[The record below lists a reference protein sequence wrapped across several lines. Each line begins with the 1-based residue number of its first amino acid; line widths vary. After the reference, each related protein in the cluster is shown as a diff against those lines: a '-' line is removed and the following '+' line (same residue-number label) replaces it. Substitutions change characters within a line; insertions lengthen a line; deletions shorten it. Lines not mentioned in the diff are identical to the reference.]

1 MRVLVIGGTLFIG
14 RAMVEKLLARGDEIA
29 IMHRGQGTPFGDR
42 VREIR
47 CDRNDVNAVRA
58 AFSGEAFDE
67 VYDNVYDWQRGTGAG
82 QVVAAARAASHPGLR
97 RYVFTSSVAVY
108 GDGLDHCEGDPLV
121 PADFPNRYG
130 AEKAESERALFKLQ
144 HAEGVPV
151 TTVRPSFVY
160 GPNNPFRREAWFWD
174 RIMADR
180 PVIVPG
186 DGTRPQQYV
195 HAAEV
200 AEVALRAAARPA
212 SAGSSYSLGNY
223 PPVTQR
229 EFVEL
234 LARVAGRVA
243 RVVLVPREKIAAAG
257 GVMMGE
263 GPLYFG
269 EYLDPPPITV
279 QGETLSRDLG
289 ISLAPLEDGLRA
301 TFDWYR
307 RQNRPRPDF
316 TWEDHLIASSPDHRI
331 AR

>member
-14 RAMVEKLLARGDEIA
+14 RAMVEKLLARGDEVA
-29 IMHRGQGTPFGDR
+29 IMHRGQGTPWGDR

-67 VYDNVYDWQRGTGAG
+67 IYDNVYDWQRGTSAG

-108 GDGLDHCEGDPLV
+108 GDGLDHREGDPLV
-121 PADFPNRYG
+121 PADFPNKYG
-130 AEKAESERALFKLQ
+130 AEKAESERALFQLQ
-144 HAEGVPV
+144 RTEGVPV

-186 DGTRPQQYV
+186 DGSRPQQYV

-200 AEVALRAAARPA
+200 AEVALRAAARPE

-223 PPVTQR
+223 PPISQR
-229 EFVEL
+229 EFVET
-234 LARVAGRVA
+234 LARVAGRAA
-243 RVVLVPREKIAAAG
+243 RVVLVPREKIAAEG
-257 GVMMGE
+257 GVMMGD
-263 GPLYFG
+263 PLYFG
-269 EYLDPPPITV
+269 EFLDPPPITV
-279 QGETLSRDLG
+279 QGETLKPDLG
-289 ISLAPLEDGLRA
+289 ITLGSLEDGFRS

-307 RQNRPRPDF
+307 RQSRPRPDF
-316 TWEDHLIASSPDHRI
+316 TWEDQVLGGSAEGRI
-331 AR
+331 GG

>member
-14 RAMVEKLLARGDEIA
+14 RAMVEKLLARGDEVA

-67 VYDNVYDWQRGTGAG
+67 VYDNVYDWQRGTSAG

-108 GDGLDHCEGDPLV
+108 GDGLDHRESDPLV
-121 PADFPNRYG
+121 PADFPNPYG
-130 AEKAESERALFKLQ
+130 AQKAESERALFNLQ
-144 HAEGVPV
+144 RAEGVPV
-151 TTVRPSFVY
+151 TTIRPAFVY
-160 GPNNPFRREAWFWD
+160 GPHNPFRREAWFWD

-186 DGTRPQQYV
+186 DGTAPQQYV
-195 HAAEV
+195 HAVEV
-200 AEVALRAAARPA
+200 AEVALRAAARPE
-212 SAGSSYSLGNY
+212 SAGSSYSLGNH

-229 EFVEL
+229 AFVEI
-234 LARVAGRVA
+234 LARAAGRKA
-243 RVVLVPREKIAAAG
+243 RVVLVPREKIAAGG
-257 GVMMGE
+257 GVMMGD
-263 GPLYFG
+263 PLYFG
-269 EYLDPPPITV
+269 EFLDPPPITV
-279 QGETLSRDLG
+279 QGETLKSDLG
-289 ISLAPLEDGLRA
+289 ITLGSLEDGFRS

-307 RQNRPRPDF
+307 RQTRPRPDF
-316 TWEDHLIASSPDHRI
+316 AWEDGLIASSADSQMT
-331 AR
+331 